1 MFGLQKIALM
11 VILFTAFAGAATLAY
26 VQWKKSVIEEAGTKA
41 TAEAYSERDSF
52 EAEQHNV
59 ALEELAALRARME
72 SIESEFNS
80 FEELQKLDWD
90 SELQTNADDFADRAT
105 VATERVFHAR
115 QQLLQEIFSE

>member
-115 QQLLQEIFSE
+115 QRLLQEVFSE

>member
-11 VILFTAFAGAATLAY
+11 VILFTAFAGAVGLAY
-26 VQWKKSVIEEAGTKA
+26 VQWKKSVIEEAGNKA
-41 TAEAYSERDSF
+41 TAEAFMERDSF
-52 EAEQHNV
+52 ESEQHSV

-90 SELQTNADDFADRAT
+90 SELQTEPEDFANRAT

>member
-11 VILFTAFAGAATLAY
+11 VILFTTLTGALGLAY

-41 TAEAYSERDSF
+41 TAEAFMERDSF
-52 EAEQHNV
+52 ESAQHSV

-72 SIESEFNS
+72 TIESGFNS
-80 FEELQKLDWD
+80 FEELQKRDWNT
-90 SELQTNADDFADRAT
+90 ELQTDPENFADRAT
-105 VATERVFHAR
+105 AATERVFHAR

>member
-1 MFGLQKIALM
+1 VFGLQKIALI
-11 VILFTAFAGAATLAY
+11 VLLFTAFAGAAGVAY
-26 VQWKKSVIEEAGTKA
+26 VQWKKSVIAEAGTKA

-59 ALEELAALRARME
+59 ALEELAALRERME

-90 SELQTNADDFADRAT
+90 SELQSNADDFADRAT
-105 VATERVFHAR
+105 LATQRVFDAR
-115 QQLLQEIFSE
+115 QQLLQEVFSE

>member
-11 VILFTAFAGAATLAY
+11 VILFTAFAGAAGVAY
-26 VQWKKSVIEEAGTKA
+26 FQWKKSVIAEAGNKA
-41 TAEAYSERDSF
+41 TAEAFMERDSF
-52 EAEQHNV
+52 ESEQHSI

-90 SELQTNADDFADRAT
+90 SELQTEPEDFANRAT

>member
-41 TAEAYSERDSF
+41 AAEAYSERDSF

-90 SELQTNADDFADRAT
+90 SELQNTPDDFADRAT
-105 VATERVFHAR
+105 LATQRVFDAR
-115 QQLLQEIFSE
+115 QQLLQAIFSE

>member
-11 VILFTAFAGAATLAY
+11 ALLLATLAGSLGFAY
-26 VQWKKSVIEEAGTKA
+26 VKWKQSVVEEAGTKA
-41 TAEAYSERDSF
+41 TAEALMERDSF
-52 EAEQHNV
+52 ESEQYSV
-59 ALEELAALRARME
+59 ALEELEALRTRME

-90 SELQTNADDFADRAT
+90 SELQTAPDDFANRAT

-115 QQLLQEIFSE
+115 QQLLQEVFSE

>member
-11 VILFTAFAGAATLAY
+11 VILFTAFAGAAGVAY
-26 VQWKKSVIEEAGTKA
+26 FQWKKSVIAEAGNKA
-41 TAEAYSERDSF
+41 TAEAFMERDSF
-52 EAEQHNV
+52 ESEQHSI

-90 SELQTNADDFADRAT
+90 SELQSNADDFADRAT
-105 VATERVFHAR
+105 LATQRVFDAR
-115 QQLLQEIFSE
+115 QQLLQEVFSE

>member
-11 VILFTAFAGAATLAY
+11 VILFTTLTGALGLAY

-41 TAEAYSERDSF
+41 TAEAFMERDSF
-52 EAEQHNV
+52 ESDQHSV

-72 SIESEFNS
+72 TIESGFNS
-80 FEELQKLDWD
+80 FEELQKRDWNT
-90 SELQTNADDFADRAT
+90 ELQTDPENFADRAT
-105 VATERVFHAR
+105 VATQRVFHAR

>member
-26 VQWKKSVIEEAGTKA
+26 VQWKKSVIEEAVTKA

-90 SELQTNADDFADRAT
+90 SELQNTPDDFADRAT
-105 VATERVFHAR
+105 LATQRVFDAR
-115 QQLLQEIFSE
+115 QQLLQAIFSE

>member
-11 VILFTAFAGAATLAY
+11 VILFTTLTGALGLAY

-41 TAEAYSERDSF
+41 TAEAFMERDSF
-52 EAEQHNV
+52 ESDQHSV

-72 SIESEFNS
+72 TIESGFNS
-80 FEELQKLDWD
+80 FEELQKRDWNT
-90 SELQTNADDFADRAT
+90 ELQTDPENFADRAT
-105 VATERVFHAR
+105 AATERVFHAR